1 MRLRGEWFDFL
12 RLNVSWVSWWLST
25 GPAQNEKIVT
35 YCGIQCGSL
44 RISLAVD
51 FRLPRLALCAC
62 QTSAREDGPM
72 EELAELQIKVLLT
85 RICFA
90 ARCSGNQRDQ
100 TLVIPQSVD
109 RLSSYSYSMH
119 FYAYIIYIAL
129 AYCVEKSILRVS
141 CRCSHAV
148 NSVWTF
154 SRKKPDWRSSFR
166 TARSCKLND
175 IYYILYYIIL
185 YYIML
190 YYILVY
196 CIILYYIVLYYSIYL
211 YIYLYIF
218 IYLYIYLYALLQYA
232 PELCFHLG
240 YGLSGSV

>member
-129 AYCVEKSILRVS
+129 AYCVEKVFSES
-141 CRCSHAV
+141 PAV
-148 NSVWTF
+148 VPMQWTLCEPF
-154 SRKKPDWRSSFR
+154 PGRSPIGE
-166 TARSCKLND
+166 A
-175 IYYILYYIIL
+175 
-185 YYIML
+185 
-190 YYILVY
+190 
-196 CIILYYIVLYYSIYL
+196 
-211 YIYLYIF
+211 
-218 IYLYIYLYALLQYA
+218 
-232 PELCFHLG
+232 
-240 YGLSGSV
+240 LSGLQEAVS

>member
-185 YYIML
+185 YYVILYSSVL
-190 YYILVY
+190 YYIILY
-196 CIILYYIVLYYSIYL
+196 CIIL
-211 YIYLYIF
+211 
-218 IYLYIYLYALLQYA
+218 
-232 PELCFHLG
+232 
-240 YGLSGSV
+240 